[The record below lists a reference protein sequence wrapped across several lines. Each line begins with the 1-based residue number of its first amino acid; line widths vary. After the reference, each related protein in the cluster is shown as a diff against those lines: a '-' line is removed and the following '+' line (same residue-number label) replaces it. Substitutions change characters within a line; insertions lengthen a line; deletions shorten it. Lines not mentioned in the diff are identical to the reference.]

1 MLTSL
6 NMFNDLNVVFSS
18 CSHHSGN
25 KKTLFITFLYL
36 HSVSSFHVST
46 CDSKSRISLIIAR
59 VFNLMLFILFKGE
72 SKSPLMRSAISLYSE
87 TPEAAAWRT
96 GAASTL
102 NSPMLRPKKPRLGPS
117 PPCPSP
123 LYCLVPPPSS
133 PSPKERSSLT

>member
-1 MLTSL
+1 
-6 NMFNDLNVVFSS
+6 MFNDLNVVFSS
-18 CSHHSGN
+18 CLYHSGN
-25 KKTLFITFLYL
+25 KKTLLMKLLYW

-59 VFNLMLFILFKGE
+59 VFNLLLFILFKGK
-72 SKSPLMRSAISLYSE
+72 SQSPLMRSALSLYSE

-102 NSPMLRPKKPRLGPS
+102 NSPMPRPKRPCLGPS

-123 LYCLVPPPSS
+123 LYCLEPPPSS
-133 PSPKERSSLT
+133 PSPRQRSSLTW